1 MHPIQAGPPYYHDE
15 AGCREPYV
23 APARHRECGFIRSH
37 TSRPQLVSVDAH
49 PNDVASRW
57 TLSRQLLRHTG
68 ARTESPPQA
77 TFLPAPSEAVI
88 TAAVADIP

>member
-37 TSRPQLVSVDAH
+37 TSRPQLVGVDAH
-49 PNDVASRW
+49 PNDCSVALDAKPAASSLHRR
-57 TLSRQLLRHTG
+57 TTG
-68 ARTESPPQA
+68 IVSQA

-88 TAAVADIP
+88 TPAVADIP